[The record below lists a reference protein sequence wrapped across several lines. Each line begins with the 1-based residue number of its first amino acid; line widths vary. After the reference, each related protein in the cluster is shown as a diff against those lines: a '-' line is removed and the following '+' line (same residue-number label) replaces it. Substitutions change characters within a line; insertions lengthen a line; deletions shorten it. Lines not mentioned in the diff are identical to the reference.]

1 MRSRTL
7 GLLIASTALLS
18 APRTLAEPTP
28 IVEELFK
35 ANETL
40 GGRSVT
46 YPKGKPEM
54 RMYKITLL
62 PGARIPL
69 HIHPSPVIVY
79 VKEGVINNIRLVDG
93 VEMTD
98 IIKAGD
104 GFLEGSP
111 EEPHYVVNKGL
122 KPAISIV
129 TFASVEGM
137 PNLIKVEE

>member
-1 MRSRTL
+1 
-7 GLLIASTALLS
+7 
-18 APRTLAEPTP
+18 
-28 IVEELFK
+28 
-35 ANETL
+35 
-40 GGRSVT
+40 
-46 YPKGKPEM
+46 
-54 RMYKITLL
+54 
-62 PGARIPL
+62 
-69 HIHPSPVIVY
+69 
-79 VKEGVINNIRLVDG
+79 
-93 VEMTD
+93 MTD